1 MHFNT
6 VDFASSKLKG
16 LRILFFTSGL
26 TLDPVKNNNEI
37 TMGWGGVLKIISLDP
52 KTS

>member
-6 VDFASSKLKG
+6 VDFASRKLKG
-16 LRILFFTSGL
+16 PRILFFTSGF

-37 TMGWGGVLKIISLDP
+37 TTGGGAF
-52 KTS
+52 